1 MKDELVILLNLT
13 NFFEVISLELELHK
27 EKKKSVQYFFS
38 GLQQKKKKKRGLF
51 LIHGK
56 PKERIITSVQISL

>member
-38 GLQQKKKKKRGLF
+38 GLQQEKKKEDYF
-51 LIHGK
+51 
-56 PKERIITSVQISL
+56 